1 MTKARLDYQLREITR
16 LGSDTQTQSL
26 LLIAEVLFDIKEEL
40 VKQGKSINVE
50 KVGIPAETPDPEPLK
65 KSE

>member
-1 MTKARLDYQLREITR
+1 MLTKLEGNQLTSALQVMENGVMKGRKVVA
-16 LGSDTQTQSL
+16 LADVL
-26 LLIAEVLFDIKEEL
+26 YLLIPYIEHN
-40 VKQGKSINVE
+40 KQE